1 MPTAYATREFARG
14 ARKQGIDKEGLC
26 EAVARAEKGIID
38 ADLRRGLI
46 KQRVPRKG
54 SGRRG
59 GFRVLAAFRPRHR
72 CVFLYSFAKNER
84 ENISGKELDLWQK
97 TAMGYLDISVEKLN
111 ELVGAGELHEV
122 RCDA

>member
-1 MPTAYATREFARG
+1 VPTAYATREFTRG
-14 ARKQGIDKEGLC
+14 GRKQGIDREGLC
-26 EAVARAEKGIID
+26 EAAARAERGIVD

-59 GFRVLAAFRPRHR
+59 GFRVLAAFRAGHR
-72 CVFLYSFAKNER
+72 CVFLYSFAKSER
-84 ENISGKELDLWQK
+84 ENISGKELYLWQK
-97 TAMGYLDISVEKLN
+97 TATAYLDMSVEKLK

-122 RCDA
+122 RCDE